1 MTIREFL
8 KFAIY
13 CIAATCIF
21 SGGAAADVVLTFDQ
35 SGIFNSV
42 AIDQEY
48 GDNVIASPDGNGHG
62 YNIIAGNGFGLTP
75 NVEVSYSANEADL
88 WTTGYGNLTN
98 VLYDEADF
106 SSGFEI
112 TFNADPGFEVGL
124 FGFDMAVFGGVDS
137 TLPGVEILDGGNNV
151 LWSAGPTVI
160 DSTTATSFDSGGVF
174 ADSLTIAIDLTGLG
188 GASDNFGIDNVH
200 FAQRVSSVPEPAGA
214 CVILVGMLGL
224 CGRRNR
230 RS

>member
-1 MTIREFL
+1 MTQFF

-13 CIAATCIF
+13 SIAATCMF
-21 SGGAAADVVLTFDQ
+21 SSGATADVVLTFDQ

-75 NVEVSYSANEADL
+75 NVEVSYTAGESDL

-106 SSGFEI
+106 SPGFEI
-112 TFNADPGFEVGL
+112 IFNADPGFEVGL

-137 TLPGVEILDGGNNV
+137 TLPGIEILDGGNDV
-151 LWSAGPTVI
+151 LWSSGPTLI
-160 DSTTATSFDSGGVF
+160 DSTMLTSFDTGGVF
-174 ADSLTIAIDLTGLG
+174 ADSLTIAIDLTALG
-188 GASDNFGIDNVH
+188 SASDNFGIDNVH
-200 FAQRVSSVPEPAGA
+200 FAQRVSSVPEPNGA
-214 CVILVGMLGL
+214 CVIFVGMLGL
-224 CGRRNR
+224 LGRRNR